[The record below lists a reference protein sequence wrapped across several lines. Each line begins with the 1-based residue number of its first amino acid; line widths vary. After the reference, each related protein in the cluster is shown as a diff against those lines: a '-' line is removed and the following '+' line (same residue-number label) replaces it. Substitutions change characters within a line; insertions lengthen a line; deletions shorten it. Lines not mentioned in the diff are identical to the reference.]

1 MQPERKTDKP
11 TQNEP
16 IQRWSVFFSIVYFV
30 IAVGIFLLWRDKI
43 FYLEPQS
50 ASYQPYRFLWC
61 LSASSLGF
69 SVLAFKLRRVPKL
82 PYPLYITYYPALL
95 VAQSA
100 LVFSV
105 AHFFTASSGF
115 TFYYL
120 SFAVCFML
128 AVTVDDFWALIK
140 SFVGR
145 GDKPPSLSPTP

>member
-1 MQPERKTDKP
+1 VQPETDKQP
-11 TQNEP
+11 QNEP
-16 IQRWSVFFSIVYFV
+16 IKPINWWRVFFSIVYFV

-43 FYLEPQS
+43 FYLEPRC

-61 LSASSLGF
+61 LSASFFGF
-69 SVLAFKLRRVPKL
+69 SVLAFRLQRLSKKP
-82 PYPLYITYYPALL
+82 PFFSIYTTYYPGML
-95 VAQSA
+95 VAQAA

-128 AVTVDDFWALIK
+128 AVTVDDFWTLIK

-145 GDKPPSLSPTP
+145 GGK